1 MNARPLLVIGNKNYS
16 SWSLRPWLLLR
27 HHGIAFDE
35 VRLPLDTPEFAA
47 AIGQWSPTRQVPVL
61 RHGEL
66 TLWDSLAI
74 CEYVNET
81 WLDGAGWPRA
91 VPARALARV
100 VSAEMHAGF
109 LALRRSLP
117 QNCRRRASGFVVNE
131 AAQRDIDRV
140 RAIWRDCRT
149 RHAAEGAFLFGAFT
163 IADAMYAPVALR
175 LLSYGVPVDGIE
187 RRYIDALLDLPA
199 LQEWL
204 QAAELEVET
213 VAATDAIS

>member
-47 AIGQWSPTRQVPVL
+47 TIGQWSPTRQVPVL

-81 WLDGAGWPRA
+81 WLEGGGWPRA
-91 VPARALARV
+91 VAARALARV

-117 QNCRRRASGFVVNE
+117 LNCRRRARGFVVNE
-131 AAQRDIDRV
+131 AAQHDIDRV
-140 RAIWRDCRT
+140 RAIWRDCRM
-149 RHAAEGAFLFGAFT
+149 RHADDGAFLFGAFS

-175 LLSYGVPVDGIE
+175 LLSYGVPVDGVE
-187 RRYIDALLDLPA
+187 RRYIDTLLELSA

-213 VAATDAIS
+213 VPATDAIG

>member
-1 MNARPLLVIGNKNYS
+1 MSARPVLVIGNKNYS

-27 HHGIAFDE
+27 HHDVAFDE
-35 VRLPLDTPEFAA
+35 VRLLLDTPEFAA
-47 AIGQWSPTRQVPVL
+47 TIGQWSPTHQVPVL

-74 CEYVNET
+74 CEYANET

-91 VPARALARV
+91 AAARALARV

-109 LALRRSLP
+109 LALRRAMP

-140 RAIWRDCRT
+140 CAIWRDCRAQ
-149 RHAAEGAFLFGAFT
+149 HADGGVFLFGGFS

-175 LLSYGVPVDGIE
+175 LLSYGVAVGEIE
-187 RRYIDALLDLPA
+187 RAYIDALLGLPA

-204 QAAELEVET
+204 QAAALEVET
-213 VAATDAIS
+213 LPATDAIV